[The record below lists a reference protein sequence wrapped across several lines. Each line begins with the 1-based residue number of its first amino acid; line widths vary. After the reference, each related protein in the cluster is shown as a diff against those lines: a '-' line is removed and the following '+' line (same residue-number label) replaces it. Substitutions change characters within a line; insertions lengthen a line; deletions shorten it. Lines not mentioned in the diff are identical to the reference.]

1 MKTEI
6 TRKDEE
12 KFLKLKI
19 AENGIFD
26 ESLSFDDLINAI
38 GQGNLPLEVSD
49 DDGTKIIDDS
59 SIEEIKKVIPCLLRI
74 IDKPRSFIKSLEE
87 KVPVEIAKRINHKA
101 ISKLSQDSNDWYAR
115 TVLAVKPK
123 NIVSDINE
131 ETIDL
136 YENRFICSLIDRISK
151 LLAQARQF
159 YQDQLKTLDDNSALN
174 AINKEYQYNTS
185 SFKFYNKITKSMYGY
200 H

>member
-59 SIEEIKKVIPCLLRI
+59 SIEEIKKAGNIFDVGL
-74 IDKPRSFIKSLEE
+74 IKSESDKELDEDPIESSKQIISDLEE
-87 KVPVEIAKRINHKA
+87 
-101 ISKLSQDSNDWYAR
+101 
-115 TVLAVKPK
+115 AVDLLK
-123 NIVSDINE
+123 SLINE
-131 ETIDL
+131 LSILEG
-136 YENRFICSLIDRISK
+136 E
-151 LLAQARQF
+151 
-159 YQDQLKTLDDNSALN
+159 
-174 AINKEYQYNTS
+174 
-185 SFKFYNKITKSMYGY
+185 
-200 H
+200 